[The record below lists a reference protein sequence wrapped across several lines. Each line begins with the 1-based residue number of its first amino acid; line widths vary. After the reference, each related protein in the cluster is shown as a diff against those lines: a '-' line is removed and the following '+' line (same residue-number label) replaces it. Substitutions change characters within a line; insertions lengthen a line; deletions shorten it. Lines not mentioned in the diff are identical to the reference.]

1 MDHREQWMMLFMK
14 IGFERIKM
22 LSHSNFNILKTLMIK
37 SNVDQISN
45 LITNLSTLITLDFKI
60 KFIILYTD

>member
-1 MDHREQWMMLFMK
+1 MDGALMK

-22 LSHSNFNILKTLMIK
+22 LSHSNFNISKTLMIK

-45 LITNLSTLITLDFKI
+45 LITDLSTLITLDFKI